1 MNRKTD
7 YKYTPLCSL
16 FSHFYS
22 IESNLKD
29 STNQSEIRF
38 SIFNIQP
45 NMSLLSDLINLDLSD
60 STEKIIAEYIWL
72 VTFFLSFF
80 SHAKKQTRSTHSFCL
95 CFFFVVV
102 VVVAASVR
110 TKEKH
115 YYYSLTCSVSVSA
128 FALIFINCNVF
139 LNHMIFLVLCLS
151 CCLCDL

>member
-80 SHAKKQTRSTHSFCL
+80 SHAKKQTRSTHSLCL
-95 CFFFVVV
+95 CFFFCCCCCCF
-102 VVVAASVR
+102 R
-110 TKEKH
+110 TYERKTLLL
-115 YYYSLTCSVSVSA
+115 LTHLFCVC
-128 FALIFINCNVF
+128 FCFCINF
-139 LNHMIFLVLCLS
+139 L
-151 CCLCDL
+151 

>member
-45 NMSLLSDLINLDLSD
+45 NMSLLSDLINLDLSY

-72 VTFFLSFF
+72 VTFIFFFPFSLTQKNKHVARTLYVCVFFLLLLPYVR
-80 SHAKKQTRSTHSFCL
+80 KKNITITHS
-95 CFFFVVV
+95 
-102 VVVAASVR
+102 
-110 TKEKH
+110 
-115 YYYSLTCSVSVSA
+115 
-128 FALIFINCNVF
+128 
-139 LNHMIFLVLCLS
+139 LVLCLF
-151 CCLCDL
+151 LLLH